1 MPSCIWS
8 TIFGKYVGVRLVSAL
23 KRWKWLLIID
33 WLYSG
38 KLPPALTPNLFLKWL
53 VLQAQDRMA
62 CGKHILRNSKKN
74 CNSHKQCD
82 FSFRRLLSQLWCH
95 CQFASLERSCEGEFR
110 FLLYYT
116 GTSVRLVKHLTGQS
130 PGRICLSI
138 GSCSLHTT
146 LCSSGTHLDK
156 LNFLCSCYKL
166 DKLVNLFHLV
176 ATLHKRNCFFATLL
190 NSV

>member
-1 MPSCIWS
+1 M
-8 TIFGKYVGVRLVSAL
+8 
-23 KRWKWLLIID
+23 IID
-33 WLYSG
+33 RLYSG

-62 CGKHILRNSKKN
+62 SLRKTYFKKSQKELQL
-74 CNSHKQCD
+74 SHNNVTFPSGD
-82 FSFRRLLSQLWCH
+82 FSLSCGATANLPPWSAVVKVNLDFFYTIRVQASDLLNI
-95 CQFASLERSCEGEFR
+95 
-110 FLLYYT
+110 
-116 GTSVRLVKHLTGQS
+116 LTGQS